1 MNDQENLSGSTVS
14 ERPSSDSSRA
24 IKRKRI
30 LAFLHDHG
38 LDGVLLTLQSNFAW
52 YTDGGRSYVNIGT
65 EESIADLLIMPSGDH
80 LFSNTTENI
89 RLATEELP
97 WKIDHAHLSAWW
109 EEGSGTRNV
118 ESMFGGR
125 IESDAGPLRREFSR
139 LRYSLLPNEVER
151 YRKLGKDTAAAFWDL
166 AQVLHPGMTERDLAG
181 ELSAQLIRK
190 GITPLV
196 MLVAFDERAHSY
208 RHPLPTDNKLKN
220 LVLVSVCARRYGL
233 VVSLSRAFSLGPV
246 PDDLLKRH
254 RAVAT
259 LDAWLV
265 GETVPGRR
273 IADLFE
279 GLKERYAQ
287 VGYPNEWQ
295 LHHQGGATGYA
306 TRDYRASSA
315 SDEVVQDHQAFGWNP
330 TITGTKSEDTILA
343 HATGVEILTVD
354 SRWPM
359 IEVEVNGVRTKRPDI
374 FILD

>member
-1 MNDQENLSGSTVS
+1 
-14 ERPSSDSSRA
+14 
-24 IKRKRI
+24 
-30 LAFLHDHG
+30 
-38 LDGVLLTLQSNFAW
+38 
-52 YTDGGRSYVNIGT
+52 
-65 EESIADLLIMPSGDH
+65 
-80 LFSNTTENI
+80 
-89 RLATEELP
+89 
-97 WKIDHAHLSAWW
+97 
-109 EEGSGTRNV
+109 
-118 ESMFGGR
+118 
-125 IESDAGPLRREFSR
+125 
-139 LRYSLLPNEVER
+139 
-151 YRKLGKDTAAAFWDL
+151 
-166 AQVLHPGMTERDLAG
+166 
-181 ELSAQLIRK
+181 
-190 GITPLV
+190 
-196 MLVAFDERAHSY
+196 
-208 RHPLPTDNKLKN
+208 
-220 LVLVSVCARRYGL
+220 
-233 VVSLSRAFSLGPV
+233 VSLSRAFSLGPV

-343 HATGVEILTVD
+343 HAAGAEIFTVD

-359 IEVEVNGVRTKRPDI
+359 IEAEVNGIRTKRPDI